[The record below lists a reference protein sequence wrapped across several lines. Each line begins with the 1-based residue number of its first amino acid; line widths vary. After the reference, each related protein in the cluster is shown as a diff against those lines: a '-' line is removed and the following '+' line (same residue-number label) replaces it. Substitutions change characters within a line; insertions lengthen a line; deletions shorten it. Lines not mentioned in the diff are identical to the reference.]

1 LKGRSVA
8 EFVRRGI
15 VTCAPDAGL
24 DEVARAMA
32 DNRVHAIFVS
42 GDDPASEPAAI
53 LDTDLVAAIA
63 TGHLGHFRAAN
74 FASANAPTVFLD
86 DDLAR
91 AVELLATSLV
101 PSPTLIRRTIRLPSK
116 YGGESRVGADCGGPA
131 RAYRDA

>member
-1 LKGRSVA
+1 VA

-91 AVELLATSLV
+91 AVELLADRRVSHLV
-101 PSPTLIRRTIRLPSK
+101 VRAADQTPMGVFSTLDI
-116 YGGESRVGADCGGPA
+116 A
-131 RAYRDA
+131 RAFADLDPEDDSAP